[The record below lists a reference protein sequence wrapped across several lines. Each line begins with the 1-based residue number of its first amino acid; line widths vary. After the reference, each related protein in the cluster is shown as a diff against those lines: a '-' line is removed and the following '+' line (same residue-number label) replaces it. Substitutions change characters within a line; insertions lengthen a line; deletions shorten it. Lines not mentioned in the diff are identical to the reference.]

1 MEERSMF
8 QPDLDEIL
16 SKVDCRY
23 SLIVEIAKRAREL
36 VNGDEPLIDTDE
48 INPVSI
54 AIEEIDQGLIVK
66 SSNA

>member
-1 MEERSMF
+1 MF